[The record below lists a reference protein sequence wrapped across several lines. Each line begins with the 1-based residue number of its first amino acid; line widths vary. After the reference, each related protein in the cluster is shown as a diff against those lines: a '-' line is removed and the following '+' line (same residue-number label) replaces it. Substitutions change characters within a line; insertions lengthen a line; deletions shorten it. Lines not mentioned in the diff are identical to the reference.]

1 MLDPA
6 SWLAQA
12 QQLDMG
18 RSRRVKHDCGDGLT
32 LKIERNEDGW
42 RSWCFRC
49 QDSGWVPIPAPTLAE
64 RLARFERMRVQDG
77 RIGIGLDGNR
87 VVLPV
92 PQVRDVSEW
101 PDGAALWFY
110 KAGLSR
116 ADIGRLGAYYHPP
129 SDRVV
134 LPFLDPSTGPFYQAR
149 AFQPGRAPKYLG
161 PTPRPP
167 ALIVKYGTAERATL
181 TEDML
186 SAYKVGLVAEG
197 WAVLGTS
204 ISDGMVAALL
214 KRGQPVNVFTDPDAA
229 GRRAAGKFCRQLQAY
244 GLEARNV
251 LADRDPKLLTRG
263 QLKELLA

>member
-6 SWLAQA
+6 SWLASA
-12 QQLDMG
+12 QKLDLG
-18 RSRRVKHDCGDGLT
+18 RSRRVNHDCGGGLT

-42 RSWCFRC
+42 RAWCFRC
-49 QDSGWVPIPAPTLAE
+49 QESGWVPIPAPTLAE
-64 RLARFERMRVQDG
+64 RAARFERMRVQDRNLG
-77 RIGIGLDGNR
+77 QRDGDG

-92 PQVRDVSEW
+92 PQVRDVSGW
-101 PDGAALWFY
+101 PDGAALWLY

-116 ADIGRLGAYYHPP
+116 ADIGRMGAYYHPP

-134 LPFLDPSTGPFYQAR
+134 LPFLDPLAGLFYQAR
-149 AFQPGRAPKYLG
+149 AFQKDRAPKYLG
-161 PTPRPP
+161 PTPKP
-167 ALIVKYGTAERATL
+167 ARLLVKYGTAPSATL

-204 ISDGMVAALL
+204 ISDWMVSALL
-214 KRGQPVNVFTDPDAA
+214 ARGRPVNVFTDPDAA
-229 GRRAAGKFCRQLQAY
+229 GRRAAAKFCKQLRAY
-244 GLEARNV
+244 GLEARDV
-251 LADRDPKLLTRG
+251 LADRDPKLLTRD